1 MWIALSCRF
10 EQLPGRVDP
19 DCGHTGRLE
28 HSAEAAL
35 ATTNI
40 EGGPKPAG
48 CDAAEHDG
56 IQHMLPRPI
65 ARSPTE
71 SIHACAERSHPLS
84 MMRHVSKCA
93 AFLE

>member
-65 ARSPTE
+65 APLAYGVDPRLRRAFPPIVHDAARIQMRS
-71 SIHACAERSHPLS
+71 IL
-84 MMRHVSKCA
+84 K
-93 AFLE
+93 